1 MSYIST
7 GIDSLDRDL
16 QGGIP
21 SGYILSIIAPPASNS
36 ERFLHQ
42 FVAENE
48 DRQAVYF
55 TTEQSEPF
63 LRDSFDKLNIL
74 DQPPQIVDLTSEREP
89 LDKISG
95 YIQKMPEESI
105 VIIDS
110 IDRLEDEDSDRYQD
124 FINELQRYLSNSD
137 STAILF
143 GTSSGQHSPPKGRP
157 VSMKLSDAIFEIDQL
172 KQSEDLISYLS
183 ITKFR
188 GIKGVDERVR
198 IQMESDSVGIDTSRD
213 IA

>member
-1 MSYIST
+1 MSNIST
-7 GIDSLDRDL
+7 GIDSLNRDL
-16 QGGIP
+16 NGGIP
-21 SGYILSIIAPPASNS
+21 DGYILSIIAPPASNA

-63 LRDSFDKLNIL
+63 LRDSFDKLDIL
-74 DQPPQIVDLTSEREP
+74 DRPPQIVDLTSEREP
-89 LDKISG
+89 LDEISG
-95 YIQKMPEESI
+95 YIPKMPEDSI
-105 VIIDS
+105 IIIDS
-110 IDRLEDEDSDRYQD
+110 VDRLEDEDSDRYQD
-124 FINELQRYLSNSD
+124 FINQLQRFLSGSD

-143 GTSSGQHSPPKGRP
+143 GTADHHVPEGRP
-157 VSMKLSDAIFEIDQL
+157 VSMKLSDAIFEIDQV

-188 GIKGVDERVR
+188 GLRGIDDRVR
-198 IQMESDSVGIDTSRD
+198 IQMESDNVSIDTSRD